1 MLDGIYYFGGKN
13 SKGDLLTRLKYVK
26 PHCIDGKV
34 MSAEWQKIKQQG
46 APPCG
51 RTGHTMTFLPCNQ
64 ALLIVGGRN
73 DEVCKNMNTPFLN
86 DIHLFL
92 LDQKAWVSVKY
103 TPTSERLFRL
113 GNHSMAT
120 MTDGERYEKTICFGG
135 ITHSQFRTNEEMLK
149 KQQSKEGKIT
159 PHNQG
164 KGAQISSR
172 IQSDEAMKEGQDQE
186 GTGQI
191 ENG

>member
-46 APPCG
+46 TPPCG
-51 RTGHTMTFLPCNQ
+51 RTGHTMTFLPVNQ

-73 DEVCKNMNTPFLN
+73 DEVCKNLNTPFLN

-103 TPTSERLFRL
+103 TPTSERLYRL

-120 MTDGERYEKTICFGG
+120 MSNGEQYEKTMVFGG
-135 ITHSQFRTNEEMLK
+135 ITHSQFRSPEEQLK
-149 KQQSKEGKIT
+149 RAQAKKDQQT
-159 PHNQG
+159 PKDGHKNTT
-164 KGAQISSR
+164 SSR
-172 IQSDEAMKEGQDQE
+172 V
-186 GTGQI
+186 
-191 ENG
+191 